1 MQLNKSD
8 LKSNDKVYQSLDEQG
23 NIIDVS
29 DGWLEKLGYTR
40 EEVIGK
46 FFGTFL
52 DEKSLPQVQKNFPHL
67 KDYGFVNNVP
77 LLVKMKSGTLSEA
90 VLNGISEYDG
100 EGKFQNTVCEIR
112 TMHDILHSELEVKKM
127 LENERFLRNTLNLK
141 ANVLELMNKEN
152 DFETFLNNI
161 IHVLEEPL
169 DIKAVYIVNGENLY
183 GNLDTIANEVIERLN
198 HRLKEDSFLFET
210 KENISSEELLQLMQ
224 KVDIFGFAGKKILLK
239 NHTISILFFLNKI
252 ELKDEWKDALKEV
265 VSLFAYARKSIIQ
278 SQELDT
284 IFNSS
289 KDAIGILDLQSN
301 FIRVNKAYI
310 DMTGY
315 TEEELLKKSCI
326 DMSIPEDVPRAK
338 EALSI
343 VLEKGFLENFEK
355 SCYRKDG
362 SVFSIIMSIV
372 LMPNKE
378 NLLITTKDIT
388 KEVHLR
394 EKLIGAKEKAEQL
407 SQFKSEF
414 LANMS
419 HEIRTPM
426 NGILGFVE
434 QLEKSE
440 HDPKRLEQFKM
451 IRSSGNTLLHIIND
465 ILDFS
470 KIESGKMELE
480 THPFSLHEVIS
491 ETTGIFSELI
501 GSKQI
506 HFTKEVDNEIPGC
519 IMGDQVRIKQ
529 IIFNLLSN
537 AIKFTPEKGTIHL
550 DTKLNNSNNQICI
563 AISDTGIGIPQS
575 KIARI
580 FEAFSQQD
588 STTTRKYG
596 GTGLGLSI
604 TSSLIKKMGGVLE
617 VESIVKKGS
626 TFTIK
631 FPLKECSQENQ
642 ITINEVE
649 EIDIKALN
657 LQGHILIVEDNKTN
671 QMLLSMI
678 LDECGL
684 SFDIAN
690 DGIEALKLFN
700 DNKYDIIFMDE
711 NMPNMNGIEATN
723 QIRLVEYEDELT
735 ATPIVAVTANAL
747 TEDRQRFLD
756 ARMDD
761 YISKPYSEADI
772 VKVLT
777 KYLV

>member
-1 MQLNKSD
+1 MQFNKSN
-8 LKSNDKVYQSLDEQG
+8 LQSKDKVYQSLDEQG
-23 NIIDVS
+23 KIIDVS

-52 DEKSLPQVQKNFPHL
+52 DDKSLPQVQKNFLHL
-67 KDYGFVNNVP
+67 KDYGFINNVS
-77 LLVKMKSGTLSEA
+77 LLMKMKNGTLTEV

-100 EGKFQNTVCEIR
+100 TGHFENTICEIR
-112 TMHDILHSELEVKKM
+112 TVHDILHSELEVKKM
-127 LENERFLRNTLNLK
+127 LDSERFLRNTLNLK
-141 ANVLELMNKEN
+141 ANVLELMHKEH
-152 DFETFLNNI
+152 DFELFLNNI

-169 DIKAVYIVNGENLY
+169 DIKAVYIVDGYLH
-183 GNLDTIANEVIERLN
+183 GHPDAITNEVINSLYPT
-198 HRLKEDSFLFET
+198 LKEDSFLFET
-210 KENISSEELLQLMQ
+210 KEDTSSKELLELMQ
-224 KVDIFGFAGKKILLK
+224 KADVFGFAGQAIPLK
-239 NHTISILFFLNKI
+239 NYSIYILFFLNEI
-252 ELKDEWKDALKEV
+252 ELKDEWKNVLTEII
-265 VSLFAYARKSIIQ
+265 SLFVYGLKTIIQ
-278 SQELDT
+278 SQELET
-284 IFNSS
+284 IFNTS
-289 KDAIGILDLQSN
+289 KDGIAILDLESN
-301 FIRVNKAYI
+301 FLRVNKAYI
-310 DMTGY
+310 DITGY
-315 TEEELLKKSCI
+315 TGEEILKKSCI
-326 DMSIPEDVPRAK
+326 SMSIPEDVPRAK
-338 EALSI
+338 EALG
-343 VLEKGFLENFEK
+343 VVFEKGFIENFEK

-362 SVFSIIMSIV
+362 SIFTINMNIA
-372 LMPNKE
+372 LMPDKE
-378 NLLITTKDIT
+378 HLVITTKDVT
-388 KEVHLR
+388 GEVHLR
-394 EKLIGAKEKAEQL
+394 KELVDAKEKAEL
-407 SQFKSEF
+407 ISQFKSEF

-440 HDPKRLEQFKM
+440 HDPKKLQQFKT

-480 THPFSLHEVIS
+480 SHPFSLYEIIL

-506 HFTKEVDNEIPGC
+506 HFTKEIDEKLPAC

-550 DTKLNNSNNQICI
+550 DTKLDNSSNQIYI
-563 AISDTGIGIPQS
+563 AISDTGIGIPQR
-575 KIARI
+575 KIAHI

-588 STTTRKYG
+588 TTTTRKYG

-617 VESIVKKGS
+617 VESVVKKGS

-631 FPLKECSQENQ
+631 FPLDECIQENQ
-642 ITINEVE
+642 STMNQVE
-649 EIDIKALN
+649 EIDMEALN

-684 SFDIAN
+684 SYDIAN

-700 DNKYDIIFMDE
+700 DNKYNIILMDE
-711 NMPNMNGIEATN
+711 NMPNLNGIEATN
-723 QIRLVEYEDELT
+723 QIRLDEYEDELI
-735 ATPIVAVTANAL
+735 ATPIVAVTANSLA
-747 TEDRQRFLD
+747 EDRQRFID
-756 ARMDD
+756 AGMDD
-761 YISKPYSEADI
+761 YISKPYTEEDI
-772 VKVLT
+772 ARVLQ
-777 KYLV
+777 KYLG